1 MEEGRAE
8 ERAKAEAEKKA
19 EKIESARKMLQ
30 DGLSVEV
37 VSKYSGLSF
46 EEVEKLS

>member
-1 MEEGRAE
+1 MPLLKGEKIGCD
-8 ERAKAEAEKKA
+8 KKA
-19 EKIESARKMLQ
+19 VEIARKMLQ